1 MKQRFWSSIS
11 AAILTTALGT
21 TFSCHAETNK
31 VKGKESEIK
40 PAPAASQP
48 LPPAST
54 QTDTIKVGEYQ
65 SKTGG
70 NAQQQVIAKIQTHE
84 VAGRQAATLY
94 LRDIPVLTFVGSSP
108 VESSSVKEGAIS
120 QNGSQQV
127 ENTATNPIARATAV
141 AAKLNQLNR
150 ENLDANNIT
159 VAYSVGNKVSSTS
172 EETLQAQAHI
182 ASNQKTAI
190 LAKSNRDTP
199 NGTLRDTPNG
209 TLRDRYIIKVNNE
222 LLVEI
227 SNQTRLA
234 DTTNNLAEDA
244 LQATNRLRRL
254 MGNAPPLTDIPGR
267 PTAQPQPAQVAFAP
281 IPTVR
286 SVLRGLASWYGPG
299 FHGNRSANGEIY
311 NQNALTAAHRS
322 LPFGTMVRVTNLRNG
337 LSVIVRI
344 NDRGPYSRGRIIDLS
359 AASARIIGLTSSGV
373 AQVKLEVLG
382 ERQIITTDA
391 PLSSIN

>member
-21 TFSCHAETNK
+21 TLSCNAETNQ

-40 PAPAASQP
+40 LASAASQP
-48 LPPAST
+48 LPPPNT

-65 SKTGG
+65 SKTGS
-70 NAQQQVIAKIQTHE
+70 NAQEQVIAKIQAHE

-108 VESSSVKEGAIS
+108 VESSNVKEGTIS

-127 ENTATNPIARATAV
+127 KNTATSPIARANAV
-141 AAKLNQLNR
+141 AGKLNQLNR

-159 VAYSVGNKVSSTS
+159 VAYSVNNNISSSS
-172 EETLQAQAHI
+172 EETLQAQANTL
-182 ASNQKTAI
+182 SNQKIAI
-190 LAKSNRDTP
+190 LAKSNRDKP
-199 NGTLRDTPNG
+199 NS

-227 SNQTRLA
+227 TDETRLP

-267 PTAQPQPAQVAFAP
+267 PTAQPEPAQVTFAP
-281 IPTVR
+281 LPTVR
-286 SVLRGLASWYGPG
+286 AVLKGLASWYGPG
-299 FHGNRSANGEIY
+299 FHGNRSASGERY

-337 LSVIVRI
+337 LSVVVRI
-344 NDRGPYSRGRIIDLS
+344 NDRGPFSRGRIIDLS
-359 AASARIIGLTSSGV
+359 AASARIIGLKRSGV

-382 ERQIITTDA
+382 EPQIITTDA
-391 PLSSIN
+391 PFPSIN